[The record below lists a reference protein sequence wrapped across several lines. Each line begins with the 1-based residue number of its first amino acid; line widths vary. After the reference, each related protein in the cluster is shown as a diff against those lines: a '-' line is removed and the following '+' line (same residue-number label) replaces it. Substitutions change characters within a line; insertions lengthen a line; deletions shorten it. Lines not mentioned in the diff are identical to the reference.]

1 MANHPTTE
9 LWHVICRGGWDFGSY
24 TTTFEYLLQLVVT
37 LSVGGRALCGAPN
50 SRSKL
55 YPPSLLPITNPTTSE
70 VLEVLKFKLF
80 DIGYKAG
87 SLDGQLRSVCLASIL
102 LNLRSFIA
110 DLSMQ
115 HRLIRHIKKIISPLK
130 INGQSLDINQLMEWG
145 DTIKKHWEVEN
156 VTAATNNI
164 MNVSLQI
171 AALEERLIVTQEQVK
186 NSVKELF
193 SVNER
198 IREQTS
204 MLNEIIRFVKA
215 QELKASADLSM
226 RTPPKIMNSG
236 SGSKRNR
243 SEEEI
248 PSINSIES
256 EEVVVSGNEN
266 AFEVIS
272 HGRTFATIAS
282 LKNLTLQDMLTN
294 WFEFDISQSSD
305 LFCKNATI
313 RDKVRTV
320 MKFVLEKIVT
330 PEDLEQLQ
338 IKRPDDHN
346 SLSYH
351 VWRNQLRSHV
361 HAVSERAFKAIEELE
376 QTTFGEKKT
385 SRASN
390 VTSLYDR
397 LTAVKQRK
405 PDIPINSVRATM
417 DQFLLK

>member
-1 MANHPTTE
+1 
-9 LWHVICRGGWDFGSY
+9 
-24 TTTFEYLLQLVVT
+24 
-37 LSVGGRALCGAPN
+37 
-50 SRSKL
+50 
-55 YPPSLLPITNPTTSE
+55 
-70 VLEVLKFKLF
+70 
-80 DIGYKAG
+80 
-87 SLDGQLRSVCLASIL
+87 
-102 LNLRSFIA
+102 
-110 DLSMQ
+110 
-115 HRLIRHIKKIISPLK
+115 
-130 INGQSLDINQLMEWG
+130 MEWG

-226 RTPPKIMNSG
+226 RTPPKTMNSG

-256 EEVVVSGNEN
+256 EEVVVSGNAN
-266 AFEVIS
+266 AFEMIS

-417 DQFLLK
+417 DQFLKK